1 MIALGQKRGMSDQTQ
16 NPQINSAKIPI
27 GGNIIGAIVAAGSMA
42 IFLIGLP
49 VLWYAFPAAIA
60 VGCGVALALRLVRHK
75 TPGASWIPNK

>member
-1 MIALGQKRGMSDQTQ
+1 MIDEPQ

-27 GGNIIGAIVAAGSMA
+27 GGNIIGAIVAAGSMG

-60 VGCGVALALRLVRHK
+60 VGCAVALAFRLMRHK
-75 TPGASWIPNK
+75 TVGASWILK